1 MGLRELMKI
10 EVQEREPEKV
20 SSLEYLQRIYRDP
33 TQPTPVRMRAA
44 IEALQFENP
53 KLSSVGVGYF
63 TNDTFAERLER
74 AIRASEKVIEGSAV
88 QVDEE

>member
-1 MGLRELMKI
+1 MGLRELMKVQA
-10 EVQEREPEKV
+10 EVREPEKV
-20 SSLEYLQRIYRDP
+20 NSLEYLQRIYRDP
-33 TQPTPVRMRAA
+33 MQPTPVRMRAA